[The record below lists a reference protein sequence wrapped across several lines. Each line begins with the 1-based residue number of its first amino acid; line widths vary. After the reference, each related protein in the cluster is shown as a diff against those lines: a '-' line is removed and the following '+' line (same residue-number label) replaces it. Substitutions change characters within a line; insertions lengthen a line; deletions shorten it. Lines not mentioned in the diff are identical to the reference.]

1 MLAIF
6 DVILLALKV
15 YWWIIIASAVMSWLI
30 AFNVVDT
37 RNKFVYTI
45 ADMLNRLT
53 EPALRPIRQYMPN
66 LGGIDISPIILLL
79 LIYFLQQV
87 IIRNF
92 YY

>member
-6 DVILLALKV
+6 DVILLALWI
-15 YWWIIIASAVMSWLI
+15 YWWIIIAMAVMSWLI
-30 AFNVVDT
+30 AFNIVDT
-37 RNKFVYTI
+37 RSRFVYTI

-79 LIYFLQQV
+79 IIYFLQQI